1 MSASFLVVKGYFK
14 IEHMRYIAH
23 SLVALLVVIFSSAF
37 AQGGFIRGT
46 VYDDQTAESLPG
58 VTVFVEGTTLG
69 SITDF
74 DGKFSVTVPPGTYTL
89 RVSFISYETLNI
101 EGVMVEDGEATILD
115 NLRLKEANIEI
126 EGVVVS
132 AEVIRNTE
140 TAMLT
145 MKKKSA
151 NLMDGISAVNLR
163 KIGDSDAAESMKRVP
178 GVSIQGGKYV
188 FVRGLGDRYTK
199 TLLNG
204 MDIPGLDPDRNSL
217 QMDIF
222 PTNIIDNIVV
232 NKSFTPEFPADF
244 TGGIVDIMTKDF
256 PEQKKARVSVSLGY
270 IPGMHFNSNYLTYDG
285 GKTDWL
291 GYDDGTRAIPATEN
305 IPFYTDAIGDYPDGP
320 DAKRYREILTSFN
333 PTLAAMKEQSF
344 MDYSIG
350 ASVGNQIN
358 REKVTWGYN
367 AAISYKNET
376 DYYEDAEF
384 GRYGLSSDPSVFEM
398 ERREFQIG
406 DYGVNSVLISG
417 MAGLALKTEKSKYRL
432 NFLHLQNGEST
443 AGVFDYSK
451 ANQGTE
457 FSGYQH
463 NLEYSQRSL
472 TNLLLNGKHVF
483 GNDWDLEWKLSP
495 TLSKLE
501 DPDVRFTRYVET
513 DDGRLIIGTESGFPQ
528 RIWRELEEV
537 NYSGVAH
544 ITKGFE
550 LLGEKAK
557 LLFGGG
563 YTYKERDYVIRSY
576 AINIRNP
583 WQLTGDP
590 NEIFAEENLWPRND
604 NISAGTTFDAPFIDN
619 NGEEKNANMY
629 NASSSLISG
638 YVSTEFIPFNRM
650 KTILGVRLEQ
660 NIQYY
665 TGQNQL
671 GTIELRDEQ
680 VMDDLDIFPSVN
692 FIYSLTENQ
701 NLRLSYT
708 RTIARPSFKEL
719 SYAEIF
725 DPITGR
731 TFVGGL
737 YEDRDDVAG
746 EIYWDGNLVS
756 TSIDNFD
763 LRWELFQPGGQT
775 ISVSGFYKK
784 FSNPIELVQYTTL
797 VGAFQPRN
805 VGDGEVYGVELELRK
820 NLEFLSI
827 LMQNFSFNAN
837 FTWTES
843 RIKLSNTEYQSRLD
857 NARTGQEVDQ
867 YRDMA
872 GQAPYLINAGIAY
885 NGGVDGF
892 WKGFEAGLYYNV
904 QGETLFIVGIVDRP
918 DIYTRPFHSLNFNAN
933 KAFGQDDRMHIGLKV
948 ENIFGDDKETVFK
961 SYEATDQ
968 FFGKY
973 SPGTKFTVRFAY
985 DIF

>member
-1 MSASFLVVKGYFK
+1 
-14 IEHMRYIAH
+14 MRYLKFILAVLIATT
-23 SLVALLVVIFSSAF
+23 ISSAI
-37 AQGGFIRGT
+37 AQEGFIRGI

-74 DGKFSVTVPPGTYTL
+74 DGKFSVTVPQGTYTL

-101 EGVMVEDGEATILD
+101 EGVIVEAGEPTILD

-126 EGVVVS
+126 KGVVVT

-140 TAMLT
+140 TAMLA

-188 FVRGLGDRYTK
+188 YVRGLGDRYTK

-204 MDIPGLDPDRNSL
+204 MDIPGLDPDKNSL

-232 NKSFTPEFPADF
+232 NKSFTPELPADF

-256 PEQKKARVSVSLGY
+256 PEQKQMKVSASLSY
-270 IPGMHFNSNYLTYDG
+270 IPGMHFNNNYLTYEG

-291 GYDDGTRAIPATEN
+291 GFDDGTREIPATEN
-305 IPFYTDAIGDYPDGP
+305 IPFYTDAISDYPDGP
-320 DAKRYREILTSFN
+320 DATRYREILSGFN
-333 PTLAAMKEQSF
+333 PTLAAMQEQSF
-344 MDYSIG
+344 MDFSVG

-358 REKVTWGYN
+358 REKVTWGFN

-376 DYYEDAEF
+376 DYFEDAVF
-384 GRYGLSSDPSVFEM
+384 GRYGLSSNPDVYEM
-398 ERREFQIG
+398 ERREYQVG
-406 DYGVNSVLISG
+406 DYGVNSVLLSA
-417 MAGLALKTEKSKYRL
+417 MAGLALKTAKSKYRL
-432 NFLHLQNGEST
+432 NILHLQNGEST
-443 AGVFDYSK
+443 AGIFNYAKS
-451 ANQGTE
+451 NQGTE

-472 TNLLLNGKHVF
+472 SNLLLGGKHVLA
-483 GNDWDLEWKLSP
+483 NNWDIEWKLSP
-495 TLSKLE
+495 TFSKLD
-501 DPDVRFTRYVET
+501 DPDVRFTRYVVTEE
-513 DDGRLIIGTESGFPQ
+513 GNLVIGTESGFPQ

-537 NYSGVAH
+537 NYSGLAH
-544 ITKGFE
+544 VTKGFE
-550 LLGEKAK
+550 FMGEKAK

-563 YTYKERDYVIRSY
+563 YTYKERDFTIRSY
-576 AINIRNP
+576 MINIRNP
-583 WQLTGDP
+583 WDLSGDP
-590 NEIFAEENLWPRND
+590 NEIFSDENLWPRD
-604 NISAGTTFDAPFIDN
+604 GSASDGTTYDAPFVNDD
-619 NGEEKNANMY
+619 GKEENANSY
-629 NASSSLISG
+629 NASSNLMSG
-638 YVSTEFIPFNRM
+638 YVSAELNPFNRL
-650 KTILGVRLEQ
+650 KAILGLRLEK

-671 GTIELRDEQ
+671 GTIIFNDEK
-680 VMDDLDIFPSVN
+680 VMDDVDFFPSVN
-692 FIYSLTENQ
+692 LIYSLNDNQ
-701 NLRLSYT
+701 NLRASYA

-746 EIYWDGNLVS
+746 EVYWDGNLIS
-756 TSIDNFD
+756 TAIDNFD
-763 LRWELFQPGGQT
+763 LRWEMFQPGGQT
-775 ISVSGFYKK
+775 ISVSAFYKQ
-784 FSNPIELVQYTTL
+784 FNNPIELVQYTTL

-805 VGDGEVYGVELELRK
+805 VGDGEVFGAEMEVRK
-820 NLEFLSI
+820 NLEFLSVI
-827 LMQNFSFNAN
+827 LQDFSFSGN
-837 FTWTES
+837 FTWTKS
-843 RIKLSNTEYQSRLD
+843 RIKLSNTEYLSRID
-857 NARTGQEVDQ
+857 NARTGQQVDA

-885 NGGVDGF
+885 NGGADGF
-892 WKGFEAGLYYNV
+892 WKGMEAGLYYNV
-904 QGETLFIVGIVDRP
+904 QGETLYIVGIVDRP
-918 DIYTRPFHSLNFNAN
+918 DVYTKPFHSLNFNAN
-933 KAFGQDDRMHIGLKV
+933 KAFGKDDRMRLGLKV
-948 ENIFGDDKETVFK
+948 ENILGADRETVFK
-961 SYEATDQ
+961 SYEADDQ
-968 FFGKY
+968 YFTKFD
-973 SPGTKFTVRFAY
+973 PGTKITLRFGY